1 MHLTGSTETEN
12 TIPPWELDITST
24 FKRGYKLKDATN
36 RHRVD
41 NIVAELIRSNKPE
54 DFGVPKVTP
63 DGPVLVLEIGRKY
76 RLSYRVNREQHK
88 IDLVRVC
95 DHKTVYGHD

>member
-1 MHLTGSTETEN
+1 MHLIGSTETESSP
-12 TIPPWELDITST
+12 PPWELDIAST
-24 FKRGYKLKDATN
+24 FKRGYKLKDSTN
-36 RHRVD
+36 KNRVD
-41 NIVAELIRSNKPE
+41 NIVTELTHSESPE
-54 DFGVPKVTP
+54 NFGVPKVTP

-76 RLSYRVNREQHK
+76 RLSYRVNRAQHK